1 LILRAAE
8 ERIEK
13 NRNKQLATRED
24 LNPNLRFVDNIVFRE
39 FADNVA
45 LAKDFEDNHINWSE
59 HRDRF
64 TKIFRELI
72 ETEEYQRYMTSPK
85 GIREDK
91 RMVKF
96 IYGTYIA
103 GNEDIHAIYEEMN
116 MHWADDLDAAQMMVV
131 KTIKVMM
138 DINGRAISK
147 VNFDTAT
154 SEEIFKTKK
163 LPADFSAKEQKIT
176 VNLFKDKSDKM
187 FGPQLFTKTLNNSRD
202 QDILITQKTKNWE
215 ADRIALID
223 NVLMKM
229 AQTELTEFKEI
240 PVRVSLNE
248 YIELSKMYSTPK
260 SSQFINGVLD
270 QISLALQSEGKIK
283 KIGRGL
289 M

>member
-1 LILRAAE
+1 MLTRRHIRIKVMQALYSFYQSENKDMAKNLTELQNSLDNIYNLYLYELKALVLILRAAE

-24 LNPNLRFVDNIVFRE
+24 LNPNLRFVDNIVLRE

-45 LAKDFEDNHINWSE
+45 LAKDFADNHINWSE

-131 KTIKVMM
+131 
-138 DINGRAISK
+138 
-147 VNFDTAT
+147 
-154 SEEIFKTKK
+154 
-163 LPADFSAKEQKIT
+163 
-176 VNLFKDKSDKM
+176 
-187 FGPQLFTKTLNNSRD
+187 
-202 QDILITQKTKNWE
+202 
-215 ADRIALID
+215 
-223 NVLMKM
+223 
-229 AQTELTEFKEI
+229 
-240 PVRVSLNE
+240 
-248 YIELSKMYSTPK
+248 
-260 SSQFINGVLD
+260 
-270 QISLALQSEGKIK
+270 
-283 KIGRGL
+283 
-289 M
+289 